1 MSQLRN
7 WTRLAYILHYVNKCE
22 PNHKEVE
29 RIMRDRKALKK
40 GIIISLMAVSLL
52 FSFTSV
58 SLADEKGGSMGGMNM
73 GGSSTTQTAPAVKN
87 SQDSKSMSTQPQSSN
102 SNATSQHEVVP
113 GMDSNMEG
121 MQESSGG
128 HGESSGTSEGV
139 NWIIVGGFLA
149 INTLILIIAGVL
161 KSSRKVQPQL

>member
-7 WTRLAYILHYVNKCE
+7 WTRLAHILHYVNKCE

-52 FSFTSV
+52 FSYTSV

-73 GGSSTTQTAPAVKN
+73 GGSSTTQTAPIEKN
-87 SQDSKSMSTQPQSSN
+87 GQDSQSMSTQPQSSN
-102 SNATSQHEVVP
+102 SKAMSEHEAMP
-113 GMDSNMEG
+113 GMDPNMEG

-128 HGESSGTSEGV
+128 HGESGGTSEGV
-139 NWIIVGGFLA
+139 NWIVVGGFLA
-149 INTLILIIAGVL
+149 INALIIIIAGILKFTKKVL
-161 KSSRKVQPQL
+161 PQL